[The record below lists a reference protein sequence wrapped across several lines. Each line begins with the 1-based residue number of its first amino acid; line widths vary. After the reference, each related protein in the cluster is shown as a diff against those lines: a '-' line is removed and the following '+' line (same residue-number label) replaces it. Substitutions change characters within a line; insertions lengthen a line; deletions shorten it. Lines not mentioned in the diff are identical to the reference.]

1 MITSHTLT
9 IAPKMVRIRILIIIW
24 DGILILVLITIMR
37 VASVSLSRG
46 MLFNML
52 KACDQSIDIV
62 HHLIELP
69 VNVGALVINKFL
81 KLILGDAFIEDRRG
95 LPSFFL
101 TLSRLEDSKRQH
113 QSIIPIN

>member
-9 IAPKMVRIRILIIIW
+9 IAPKTVRITILIVIK
-24 DGILILVLITIMR
+24 DDILILVLITIMR

-52 KACDQSIDIV
+52 KPGDQSIDTA

-69 VNVGALVINKFL
+69 IDVGALVINKFL
-81 KLILGDAFIEDRRG
+81 KLILGDAFIEVRRE
-95 LPSFFL
+95 LPSF
-101 TLSRLEDSKRQH
+101 S
-113 QSIIPIN
+113 

>member
-1 MITSHTLT
+1 M
-9 IAPKMVRIRILIIIW
+9 IAPKTVRITSIIIIK
-24 DGILILVLITIMR
+24 DGILILITIMR
-37 VASVSLSRG
+37 VALVSLSLSRG

-81 KLILGDAFIEDRRG
+81 KLILGDAFIEVRRG
-95 LPSFFL
+95 LPSF
-101 TLSRLEDSKRQH
+101 S
-113 QSIIPIN
+113 

>member
-1 MITSHTLT
+1 MITSHTLM
-9 IAPKMVRIRILIIIW
+9 IAPQTVRITILITIK

-52 KACDQSIDIV
+52 KPGDQSIDTA

-69 VNVGALVINKFL
+69 VDVGALVINKFL
-81 KLILGDAFIEDRRG
+81 KFILGDTFIEVRRG
-95 LPSFFL
+95 LPSF
-101 TLSRLEDSKRQH
+101 T
-113 QSIIPIN
+113 

>member
-1 MITSHTLT
+1 MIMITSHTLT
-9 IAPKMVRIRILIIIW
+9 IAPKTVRITILIFIK
-24 DGILILVLITIMR
+24 DGILILVLITIRR

-69 VNVGALVINKFL
+69 VDVGALVINKFL
-81 KLILGDAFIEDRRG
+81 KLILGDAFIEVCRG
-95 LPSFFL
+95 LPSF
-101 TLSRLEDSKRQH
+101 S
-113 QSIIPIN
+113 